1 MAKDKIKKYKI
12 SKILDYFGVAFLGLF
27 LLFVWQL
34 YKGPIEV
41 PYLKPYIVK
50 ALNSDEANY
59 QISVGSV
66 NIELVRSIQPIK
78 IIANNI
84 IYKKK
89 DESFIINAPRTSVSF
104 SIRGLLRGIV
114 APSSIEV
121 EKPRIYAFMNYGVEA
136 DKKNEI
142 NKKKLEYYFAGVKDF
157 LERFDSD
164 DKYYAEN
171 YINSI
176 AIKNAEV
183 EIHEVELGRK
193 WTLSD
198 VNYNFE
204 RNFSSLETSA
214 EALMKINNRVS
225 SVGVNAE
232 FRSLNEDLQVSAYF
246 SDIVPADLLDNI
258 LESGKAQDFYQV
270 NLPVSGRVEST
281 IALKDILDGE
291 ESLID
296 SLDKSISKI
305 NFQLEGG
312 AGDIMFNDDERMR
325 YQLSSFMLNG
335 DITGGLNNLQIKGAE
350 FDLGGLKTTLGFKV
364 SGLKEY
370 ILENSLKDLKA
381 SITADIKELGF
392 DDLPRYWPKY
402 IVESAWSWCEDSLF
416 VGKAQNAH
424 FQFDFAYDNKS
435 KNFTLSNLDGKV
447 DVADVSVNYLK
458 EMPNIEN
465 VYGQALFSK
474 DSIKVNIDKGV
485 SQGVILT
492 GGYVDLYD
500 LDKNNNYADIK
511 LIMESSVIDALK
523 LIDNP
528 PLYFVR
534 DMKIPA
540 DKLSGRAETDLGL
553 KFELKDN
560 LGPDEVKADVK
571 AKLTDVVMKN
581 VIEGTN
587 LTAQTMSLQV
597 SNDSLEL
604 SGEAVVDDIPASI
617 LWKENFRNQAAKTR
631 YELAFRLDDKVKQKL
646 GVADFELLSA
656 PYIEGYADVKAIINM
671 SDKKDT
677 QIDISANLNNA
688 AIDYSFLGFRKL
700 EGATGGI
707 TAKLIF
713 SGSKLKDIPNFTLSK
728 ADFNLQGKIG
738 FGKQGNIQLIDIYKI
753 RGPRT
758 NAKAKIEWQAAQ
770 TSPEIKINV
779 SGESYDLSEFF
790 AHREEINKEKY
801 EARQQQPTQSTA
813 DDEDEL
819 ENVSDT
825 DIFIAVNNLWTN
837 PHVPISNFAG
847 TAKLRNG
854 IGLYEAH
861 LVGNYGNSKEVKFKA
876 DYDPRPNNE
885 YLLTINS
892 NNAGSTLKV
901 LRIYDS
907 MKGGILKIEGKRNA
921 NKEFVGHASI
931 RDFNIKDTPVLA
943 KVLSMASLTGI
954 VGMLSGE
961 GIAFSHFDAPFEYK
975 DKVFTVSEGKAFGN
989 VIGITMEGTYNR
1001 NTDYLKGKGVIVP
1014 AYSINSFIGKIPV
1027 IGNILSGKDGS
1038 VFAAN
1043 YSVKGEISDPE
1054 VKINPLSALTP
1065 SSLKDLFSSLFES
1078 KNDVRISN

>member
-1 MAKDKIKKYKI
+1 MAKDKVKKYKI

-89 DESFIINAPRTSVSF
+89 DDSFIINAPRTSVSF

-121 EKPRIYAFMNYGVEA
+121 EKPHIYAFMNYGVEA
-136 DKKNEI
+136 GKKNEI

-157 LERFDSD
+157 LERFNSD

-176 AIKNAEV
+176 TIQNAEV

-193 WTLSD
+193 WLLSD

-204 RNFSSLETSA
+204 RNFSSLDTSA
-214 EALMKINNRVS
+214 EALIKINDKVS
-225 SVGVNAE
+225 SVGINAE
-232 FRSLNEDLQVSAYF
+232 FRSLKNDLQISAYF
-246 SDIVPADLLDNI
+246 SDIVPADLLDSI
-258 LESGKAQDFYQV
+258 LESDKAKNFYQV
-270 NLPVSGRVEST
+270 NLPISGKIDTT
-281 IALKDILDGE
+281 IALKDILSGDEGF
-291 ESLID
+291 ID
-296 SLDKSISKI
+296 SLDKSVRKI

-312 AGDIMFNDDERMR
+312 SGDIMFNDDEQMR

-335 DITGGLNNLQIKGAE
+335 NITGGLNNLQIKGAE
-350 FDLGGLKTTLGFKV
+350 FDLGGLKTNLGFQV

-370 ILENSLKDLKA
+370 ILEDSLKNLKA

-424 FQFDFAYDNKS
+424 FRFDFAYNNQS

-465 VYGQALFSK
+465 VYAQALFSK

-511 LIMESSVIDALK
+511 LIMESSLSDALK

-528 PLYFVR
+528 PLHFVR

-560 LGPDEVKADVK
+560 LAPDEVKADVK
-571 AKLTDVVMKN
+571 AKLSDVTMKN
-581 VIEGTN
+581 VIDGTN
-587 LTAQTMSLQV
+587 LTAQTLSLQV
-597 SNDSLEL
+597 NNDALEL
-604 SGEAVVDDIPASI
+604 SGDAVVDDIPAAI
-617 LWKENFRNQAAKTR
+617 LWKENFRNQSAQTR
-631 YELAFRLDDKVKQKL
+631 YELAFKLDDKVKQKL
-646 GVADFELLSA
+646 GVADFKLLSS

-671 SDKKDT
+671 SDQKDT
-677 QIDISANLNNA
+677 QIDISADLNNA
-688 AIDYSFLGFRKL
+688 SIDYSFLGFRKVG
-700 EGATGGI
+700 GATGNISAQLVFAGNR
-707 TAKLIF
+707 
-713 SGSKLKDIPNFTLSK
+713 LKDIPNFTLSK

-738 FGKQGNIQLIDIYKI
+738 FGSQGNIQLIDIYKI

-758 NAKAKIEWQAAQ
+758 NAKAKIEWPEAQ
-770 TSPEIKINV
+770 SSSEIKINV
-779 SGESYDLSEFF
+779 SGESYNLSEFF
-790 AHREEINKEKY
+790 AHREEIYKEKY
-801 EARQQQPTQSTA
+801 EAQQQSSSTSPE
-813 DDEDEL
+813 DDEF
-819 ENVSDT
+819 ENISDM
-825 DIFIAVNNLWTN
+825 DIFIAVNKLWTN
-837 PHVPISNFAG
+837 PLVPISNFAG
-847 TAKLRNG
+847 TAKLRHG
-854 IGLYEAH
+854 IGLHEAH

-907 MKGGILKIEGKRNA
+907 MKGGILKIEGKRKA

-954 VGMLSGE
+954 VSMLSGE
-961 GIAFSHFDAPFEYK
+961 GLAFSHFDAPFEYK

-989 VIGITMEGTYNR
+989 VIGITLDGTYNR
-1001 NTDYLKGKGVIVP
+1001 NADYLQGEGVIVP
-1014 AYSINSFIGKIPV
+1014 AYSINSFIGKIPL
-1027 IGNILSGKDGS
+1027 IGSILSGKDGS

-1078 KNDVRISN
+1078 KSNE